1 MSSVRTV
8 ARALHT
14 VVTSKPPVREWL
26 VILPDNAQVAR
37 TISNTTPAIH
47 STNKVLAGPP
57 YRNPASAL
65 PQFRAPPQG
74 GLCLLGRFVS
84 LHLPIL
90 VSIAPICLDYL
101 EHSAETN
108 TNTGPIFARP
118 FVKGPVENRP
128 FVGSVMIV
136 NDTDPEAIR
145 AKLKLDIYTQERIWD
160 WENAEI
166 LPFHTLER
174 SPAELVT

>member
-8 ARALHT
+8 TRALHS
-14 VVTSKPPVREWL
+14 VVPSKPPVREWL
-26 VILPDNAQVAR
+26 VILPDNTQVAS
-37 TISNTTPAIH
+37 TISNTTLAIH
-47 STNKVLAGPP
+47 STNKIPAGPP
-57 YRNPASAL
+57 YRNPAPAL
-65 PQFRAPPQG
+65 PQFRAPSQG
-74 GLCLLGRFVS
+74 GLS
-84 LHLPIL
+84 
-90 VSIAPICLDYL
+90 
-101 EHSAETN
+101 E

-136 NDTDPEAIR
+136 NDTDAEAIR
-145 AKLKLDIYTQERIWD
+145 AKLKSDIYTQERIWD

-174 SPAELVT
+174 IPAELEKQGSSPHPPLLQ

>member
-1 MSSVRTV
+1 MSSVRTA

-26 VILPDNAQVAR
+26 VILPDNTQVAR
-37 TISNTTPAIH
+37 TIPNTIPAIH
-47 STNKVLAGPP
+47 ITNKVPAGPP

-65 PQFRAPPQG
+65 SQFRAPPQG

-84 LHLPIL
+84 PHFPIL
-90 VSIAPICLDYL
+90 VFMAPICLDSL
-101 EHSAETN
+101 ELSAETN
-108 TNTGPIFARP
+108 KGPIFARP
-118 FVKGPVENRP
+118 FVKGAVENRP

-174 SPAELVT
+174 SPAELEK

>member
-1 MSSVRTV
+1 MSSVRTA

-26 VILPDNAQVAR
+26 VILPDNTQLAR
-37 TISNTTPAIH
+37 RIAIRPQH
-47 STNKVLAGPP
+47 SPN
-57 YRNPASAL
+57 
-65 PQFRAPPQG
+65 
-74 GLCLLGRFVS
+74 FVR
-84 LHLPIL
+84 LHKEGY
-90 VSIAPICLDYL
+90 VSWAVSMAPICLDSL
-101 EHSAETN
+101 ELSAETN
-108 TNTGPIFARP
+108 KGPIFARP
-118 FVKGPVENRP
+118 FVKGAVENRP

-174 SPAELVT
+174 SPAELEK